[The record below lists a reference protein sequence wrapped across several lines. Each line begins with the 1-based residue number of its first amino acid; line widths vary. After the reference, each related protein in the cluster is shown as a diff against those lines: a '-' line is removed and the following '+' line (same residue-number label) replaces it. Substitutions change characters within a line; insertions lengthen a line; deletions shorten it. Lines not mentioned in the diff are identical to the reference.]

1 MKIKV
6 LNFVK
11 VFNKK
16 LNLIILLIAIPF
28 WSVNSQNGYV
38 KINKSEK
45 LEKIILLK
53 KDLNSKI
60 ENLKIQIYNGN
71 REQAEKIK
79 EEYIEKFNDS
89 VVKII
94 YETPNYKVWVG
105 SFFTQLEADKFLLK
119 IRKKFKSAFIFRP
132 EYLSDDNNEENI
144 N

>member
-6 LNFVK
+6 LNFVQ

-119 IRKKFKSAFIFRP
+119 VRKKFKSAFIFRP

>member
-6 LNFVK
+6 LNFVQI
-11 VFNKK
+11 FNKK
-16 LNLIILLIAIPF
+16 SNLIILLIVIPF

-119 IRKKFKSAFIFRP
+119 VRKKFKSAFIFRP

>member
-6 LNFVK
+6 LNFIQ

>member
-6 LNFVK
+6 LNFVE

-119 IRKKFKSAFIFRP
+119 VRKKFKSAFIFRP

>member
-1 MKIKV
+1 MKIKA
-6 LNFVK
+6 LNFIQ

>member
-6 LNFVK
+6 LNFVQ

-38 KINKSEK
+38 KINKSKK

>member
-6 LNFVK
+6 LNFVQF
-11 VFNKK
+11 FNKK

-28 WSVNSQNGYV
+28 WSVNSQNEYV
-38 KINKSEK
+38 KINKSDK

>member
-6 LNFVK
+6 LNFVQ

-28 WSVNSQNGYV
+28 WSVNSQNEYV
-38 KINKSEK
+38 KINKSDK

-119 IRKKFKSAFIFRP
+119 VRKKFKSAFIFRP

>member
-6 LNFVK
+6 LNFVQ

-45 LEKIILLK
+45 LEKIILFK

>member
-6 LNFVK
+6 LYFVQ

-28 WSVNSQNGYV
+28 WSVNSQNEYV
-38 KINKSEK
+38 KINKSDK

>member
-6 LNFVK
+6 LNFVQ

-94 YETPNYKVWVG
+94 YETPSYKVWVG

>member
-6 LNFVK
+6 LNFVQ

-28 WSVNSQNGYV
+28 WSVNSQNEYV
-38 KINKSEK
+38 KINKSDK

>member
-6 LNFVK
+6 LNFVQ

>member
-6 LNFVK
+6 LNFVQ

-132 EYLSDDNNEENI
+132 EYLSDDNKEENI

>member
-1 MKIKV
+1 MN
-6 LNFVK
+6 LTT
-11 VFNKK
+11 
-16 LNLIILLIAIPF
+16 NLIILLIAIPF

-79 EEYIEKFNDS
+79 EEYIEKFNDVNIDFSYKPSNHHFLPQTLEQKYYKS
-89 VVKII
+89 VFDNLYPNCDNII
-94 YETPNYKVWVG
+94 PRYWMPNFIEA
-105 SFFTQLEADKFLLK
+105 SDPSARTLELYSNK
-119 IRKKFKSAFIFRP
+119 
-132 EYLSDDNNEENI
+132 
-144 N
+144 

>member
-6 LNFVK
+6 LNFVQF
-11 VFNKK
+11 FNKK
-16 LNLIILLIAIPF
+16 LNLIILLFVIPF
-28 WSVNSQNGYV
+28 WSVNSQNGNV

>member
-6 LNFVK
+6 LNFVQ

-16 LNLIILLIAIPF
+16 LNLIILFITIPF

>member
-11 VFNKK
+11 VLNKK
-16 LNLIILLIAIPF
+16 LSLIILLIAIPF

>member
-1 MKIKV
+1 M
-6 LNFVK
+6 VK
-11 VFNKK
+11 
-16 LNLIILLIAIPF
+16 
-28 WSVNSQNGYV
+28 ST
-38 KINKSEK
+38 E
-45 LEKIILLK
+45 
-53 KDLNSKI
+53 
-60 ENLKIQIYNGN
+60 
-71 REQAEKIK
+71 EKIK

>member
-6 LNFVK
+6 LNFVQ

-94 YETPNYKVWVG
+94 YEPPNYKVWVG